1 MNSSAICFFCEK
13 KKPTFKFMRL
23 RYSLILNFLL
33 LCTIFTASAQQ
44 KNIADF
50 TKQFQKQAGYFN
62 QYFDEE
68 NDKVYLEISNEGTEF
83 LYYTSLARGL
93 GSNDIGLDRGRLG
106 SEHVLKFEKHGNR
119 LLLIES
125 NYSYRAVSDDP
136 LEQKAV
142 EESFAKSVHF
152 GFDIKATNGTTYLVE
167 LTPFLMRDAVDAVQ
181 AIAQSNEGNYSF
193 DATKSVLFREMTKN
207 FPENTEFET
216 IITLTGSK
224 PGRNLR
230 QVVPTASAVTMHQ
243 HHSFVKLPDVSGYK
257 MREYDPRIGYLGISY
272 YDYAS
277 AISEPIEKRFTS
289 RHRLQKKNPTA
300 AQSEAVEP
308 IIYYMD
314 RGAPE
319 PIRSALM
326 EGALWWNQAFEAA
339 GYKDAFQVK
348 LLPEGADPM
357 DVRYNLIQW
366 VHRSTRGWSYGASIT
381 DPRTGEILKGK
392 ITLGSLRVRQ
402 DFMIA
407 QGLVGNFE
415 TDTSHVAEITQMALS
430 RLRQLAAHEVG
441 HTLGLPHNYISSIS
455 GRASVMDYPHPLVA
469 EQNGK
474 ITLDA
479 AYSEGIGGY
488 DISAI
493 QWGYQDF
500 PEKANEKAELERIVQ
515 NMFRKGFQFLTDQ
528 DARPMSSVHPQ
539 THLWDNGESATAELR
554 RLSKIR
560 RIVLANFDER
570 KIRSG
575 EPMATLEEVFV
586 PMYMFHRFQ
595 VEATAK
601 VVAGAYYG
609 NVRKG
614 DTQTIFQPVSAQEQW
629 WAFNALMETVTPE
642 FLSVPMSVIK
652 NIPPRPYRFSP
663 NQREVFSR
671 TTGMAFDPI
680 APPTAAATLTLTFL
694 LHPERAARLAVQK
707 TYNKDLPDLNEVLN
721 KMTKQ
726 LIENSKMYRSEGY
739 LAQID
744 RTTATVYL
752 NQLMKLA
759 NNQKTSVDV
768 NAIAFGELREIQQY
782 LTTRDVQN
790 SDFGSFVLNQ
800 IRAFIENPTMFE
812 IPDETDIPD
821 GQPIGGFMEY
831 LQGCGN

>member
-13 KKPTFKFMRL
+13 ITPTFKFMRF

-33 LCTIFTASAQQ
+33 VCIIFTASAQQ
-44 KNIADF
+44 KSIAEF
-50 TKQFQKQAGYFN
+50 TKQFEKQTGYFN

-68 NDKVYLEISNEGTEF
+68 NDKVYLEIANEGTEF

-152 GFDIKATNGTTYLVE
+152 GFDIKAMNGTTYLVE
-167 LTPFLMRDAVDAVQ
+167 LTPFLMRDAVDAAQ
-181 AIAQSNEGNYSF
+181 TIARSNEGNYSF
-193 DATKSVLFREMTKN
+193 DASKSALFREMTKN

-243 HHSFVKLPDVSGYK
+243 HHSFVKLPDVAGYK
-257 MREYDPRIGYLGISY
+257 MREFDPRIGYLGISY
-272 YDYAS
+272 FDYAS
-277 AISEPIEKRFTS
+277 AVSEPIEKRFTS

-319 PIRSALM
+319 PIRSALI

-348 LLPEGADPM
+348 LLPEDADPM

-469 EQNGK
+469 EKNGK

-560 RIVLANFDER
+560 RMVLANFDER

-586 PMYMFHRFQ
+586 PMYLFHRFQ

-601 VVAGAYYG
+601 AVAGAYYG

-614 DTQTIFQPVSAQEQW
+614 DAQTIFQPVSAQEQW
-629 WAFNALMETVTPE
+629 WAFDALMETITPE

-752 NQLMKLA
+752 NQLMKLV
-759 NNQKTSVDV
+759 NNQKSSVDV
-768 NAIAFGELREIQQY
+768 NAIAFGELRKIQQY
-782 LTTRDVQN
+782 LTTKEVQN
-790 SDFGSFVLNQ
+790 SDFGSFALKQ
-800 IRAFIENPTMFE
+800 IKAFIENPTMFE
-812 IPDETDIPD
+812 IPNETDIPD

-831 LQGCGN
+831 LQGCSN

>member
-1 MNSSAICFFCEK
+1 MKS
-13 KKPTFKFMRL
+13 TFL
-23 RYSLILNFLL
+23 PLLFLL
-33 LCTIFTASAQQ
+33 ISCSSTAFGQ
-44 KNIADF
+44 
-50 TKQFQKQAGYFN
+50 TKSIDSFVSGFEKQSGFFN
-62 QYFDEE
+62 QYFDIAS
-68 NDKVYLEISNEGTEF
+68 DKVYIEVSDTETEF

-106 SEHVLKFEKHGNR
+106 SEHVLKFEKHGNK
-119 LLLIES
+119 LLLIEA

-152 GFDIKATNGTTYLVE
+152 GFEIKASSASKYLIE
-167 LTPFLMRDAVDAVQ
+167 LTPFIMRDAIDAAQ
-181 AIAQSNEGNYSF
+181 TIARSNEGNYSF
-193 DATKSVLFREMTKN
+193 DASKSALYREMTKS

-216 IITLTGSK
+216 IITLTGTK
-224 PGRNLR
+224 PGRNLQ

-243 HHSFVKLPDVSGYK
+243 HHSFVKLPDASGYN
-257 MREYDPRIGYLGISY
+257 MRPYDPRIGYLGISY

-277 AISEPIEKRFTS
+277 SISEPIEKRFTS
-289 RHRLQKKNPTA
+289 RHRLKKKDPTA
-300 AQSEAVEP
+300 VQSEAVEP

-326 EGALWWNQAFEAA
+326 EGAAWWNQAFEAA

-348 LLPEGADPM
+348 LLPEDADPM
-357 DVRYNLIQW
+357 DIRYNLIQW

-415 TDTSHVAEITQMALS
+415 TDTSNVAEITQMALS

-469 EQNGK
+469 EKSGE

-479 AYSEGIGGY
+479 AYAEGMGGY

-500 PEKANEKAELERIVQ
+500 PENANEKAELERIVQ

-539 THLWDNGESATAELR
+539 THLWDNGESASAELK

-560 RIVLANFDER
+560 SIVLSNFDER
-570 KIRSG
+570 KIRTG

-595 VEATAK
+595 IEAASK
-601 VVAGAYYG
+601 VLAGAYYG

-614 DTQTIFQPVSAQEQW
+614 DAQTVFLPVSANEQW
-629 WAFNALMETVTPE
+629 DAFDALMETVKPG
-642 FLSVPMSVIK
+642 FLSVPMSVLK
-652 NIPPRPYRFSP
+652 NIPPRPYRYSP
-663 NQREVFSR
+663 NQREVFDR
-671 TTGMAFDPI
+671 TTGMGFDPL
-680 APPTAAATLTLTFL
+680 APPRAAATLTLTFL

-707 TYNKDLPDLNEVLN
+707 AYNTELPDLNEVLN
-721 KMTKQ
+721 RMTKQ
-726 LIENSKMYRSEGY
+726 LIENRKMYRSDNY

-744 RTTATVYL
+744 RTTASIYL
-752 NQLMKLA
+752 NQLMKLS
-759 NNQKTSVDV
+759 NNPKTSVDV
-768 NAIAFGELREIQQY
+768 NAIAFGELKGIQNYIRERE
-782 LTTRDVQN
+782 TKD
-790 SDFGSFVLNQ
+790 SDFGLFVLKQ
-800 IRAFIENPTMFE
+800 ISAFTDNPTEFN
-812 IPDETDIPD
+812 IPDETDVPD
-821 GQPIGGFMEY
+821 GQPIGGLINY
-831 LQGCGN
+831 LQGCSN